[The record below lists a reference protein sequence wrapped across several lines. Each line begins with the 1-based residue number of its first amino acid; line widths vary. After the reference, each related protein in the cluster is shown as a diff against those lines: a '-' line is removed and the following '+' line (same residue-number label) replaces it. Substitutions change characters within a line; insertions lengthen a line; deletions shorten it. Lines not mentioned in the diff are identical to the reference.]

1 MLTGLSMLLLLRGLL
16 QLPPPPPMPLP
27 RRTPM
32 LRGLPVLLLLLLR
45 GPLLLLLRC
54 RCEGRRC

>member
-1 MLTGLSMLLLLRGLL
+1 MLLL
-16 QLPPPPPMPLP
+16 

-32 LRGLPVLLLLLLR
+32 LRGLTMLLLLLLLLLILR
-45 GPLLLLLRC
+45 GPLLLLLLRC

>member
-1 MLTGLSMLLLLRGLL
+1 
-16 QLPPPPPMPLP
+16 
-27 RRTPM
+27 M
-32 LRGLPVLLLLLLR
+32 LRGLPVLLPLLLLLLLRGLLLMTMLR